1 MRCNCA
7 EECAQIGLKGIHL
20 VRLAS
25 LEESMNS
32 LAVGETTSRELVEA
46 CLAAAADPSGQGA
59 RTFTR
64 IDADSALDAADTMD
78 KRRRAGAVPG
88 SLLGLPISVK
98 DLFDIADEPTPAG
111 SIVLADAPPAPVDAA
126 VIARL
131 RDAGAVLVGRTNM
144 TEFAYSGLGIN
155 PHYGTPRNPYD
166 RINGR
171 IPGGSSSGAAIS
183 VTDCMAAAAIGTD
196 TGGSLRIPAALCGL
210 TAFKPTASRVPQEGV
225 LPLSKSLDSVGP
237 IAPTV
242 ACCARIDAVLS
253 GEPYA
258 ELGASDL
265 TQVRLGILQG
275 YVLEDLDGDV
285 ARRFEAA
292 LSNLAEAG
300 ANLKDV
306 HFSALD
312 EIPGCYTNGGIQAF
326 ETYQWHRQLIAT
338 HGELY
343 DPRVLVRI
351 LRGKEISQT
360 QYLQLM
366 DDRRRII
373 SEAERAIEDVDV
385 WLVPTVPRI
394 APLIADLVADDAAYF
409 QANAT
414 MLRNTSIFNFLD
426 GCALSIPCHLPG
438 EAPVGLMVASL
449 HGQDHKLLRIGAAI
463 EAVLAKAGCSIS
475 LSPLS

>member
-1 MRCNCA
+1 MA
-7 EECAQIGLKGIHL
+7 
-20 VRLAS
+20 RLTPI
-25 LEESMNS
+25 EESLDS
-32 LAVGETTSRELVEA
+32 LAAGDATSREMVEA
-46 CLAAAADPSGQGA
+46 CLAAAVDSSGQGA

-78 KRRRAGAVPG
+78 KRRRAGAPQAL
-88 SLLGLPISVK
+88 LLGLPISVK

-111 SIVLADAPPAPVDAA
+111 SIVLADAPPAAKDAVA
-126 VIARL
+126 IARL

-144 TEFAYSGLGIN
+144 TEFAFSGLGIN

-210 TAFKPTASRVPQEGV
+210 TAFKPTASRVPLQGV
-225 LPLSKSLDSVGP
+225 LPLSKTLDSVGP

-242 ACCARIDAVLS
+242 ACCARVDAVLS
-253 GEPYA
+253 GDPYTP
-258 ELGASDL
+258 LLPGDV
-265 TQVRLGILQG
+265 TQLRLGILQG
-275 YVLEDLDGDV
+275 YVLTDLDNDV

-292 LSNLAEAG
+292 VSILSLAG
-300 ANLKDV
+300 ANLEEV

-312 EIPGCYTNGGIQAF
+312 EIPECYTNGGIQAF
-326 ETYQWHRQLIAT
+326 ETYQWHRQLIAKN
-338 HGELY
+338 GALY

-351 LRGKEISQT
+351 LRGKEISQA
-360 QYLQLM
+360 QYADLL
-366 DDRRRII
+366 DTRRRII
-373 SEAERAIEDVDV
+373 SEAERAFADINA
-385 WLVPTVPRI
+385 WLLPTVPRI
-394 APLIADLVADDAAYF
+394 APLISDLVSDDAAYF

-414 MLRNTSIFNFLD
+414 MLRNTGIFNFLD

-438 EAPVGLMVASL
+438 EAPVGLMVAASN
-449 HGQDHKLLRIGAAI
+449 GRDHKLLRIGAAV
-463 EAVLAKAGCSIS
+463 EAALAKGGCAIAH
-475 LSPLS
+475 SPLS